1 MGVGIELGSITDEIG
16 SDAFLYAFFSTITGN
31 LEPAGWG
38 TRFPIIMHTLYGGT
52 LPQKDGAGALA
63 EIRII
68 RNELAHLPPDR
79 VIWSLE
85 NRTLQPPWS
94 SNISKDINNLAD
106 YFVTAHGRDLIM
118 LLIEVLE
125 ELAGGGE
132 ACARIVSY

>member
-52 LPQKDGAGALA
+52 LPQKDAAGALA
-63 EIRII
+63 EIWTI
-68 RNELAHLPPDR
+68 RNELADLSPQR
-79 VIWSLE
+79 IIWSFE
-85 NRTLQPPWS
+85 DRTLQPPWS
-94 SNISKDINNLAD
+94 SNISTGISNLAD
-106 YFVTAHGRDLIM
+106 YFVTADGRDLTM

-125 ELAGGGE
+125 ELAGGGK
-132 ACARIVSY
+132 ASARIVSY